1 VGRDEDYLD
10 DEHRGGYSGYTNS
23 ITLSAARST
32 RFARPAIQ
40 DFLLPPLIGGPRL
53 LLELFDVFS
62 IT

>member
-1 VGRDEDYLD
+1 MGRDEEYLD

-23 ITLSAARST
+23 ITLSAARRT

-40 DFLLPPLIGGPRL
+40 DLLLPPLIGGPRL

>member
-1 VGRDEDYLD
+1 M
-10 DEHRGGYSGYTNS
+10 
-23 ITLSAARST
+23 LSAARST

>member
-1 VGRDEDYLD
+1 VGHDEEYLD

-23 ITLSAARST
+23 LTLSAARRT

>member
-1 VGRDEDYLD
+1 LD

-23 ITLSAARST
+23 ITLSAARRT

-40 DFLLPPLIGGPRL
+40 DFLLPPLIGGPQL